1 MCYVSVFQLSLGD
14 SLNSVTSDHTISRV
28 LKLCTLQTTDLFCL
42 PTLFQLKG
50 YFVGSNSRITCE
62 LISKD
67 VERTVAYFD
76 TLFEYFA
83 EENGIETPQTS
94 G

>member
-1 MCYVSVFQLSLGD
+1 
-14 SLNSVTSDHTISRV
+14 
-28 LKLCTLQTTDLFCL
+28 
-42 PTLFQLKG
+42 
-50 YFVGSNSRITCE
+50 VGSNSRITCE